1 MSDSDIEN
9 FSSEVIEK
17 LRYYVYRLIDPRNGE
32 TFYVGKG
39 KGNRIF
45 AHAKGDV
52 ESDAL
57 SEKMARIRAI
67 QLAGFKVAHV
77 IHRHN
82 LDSST
87 AFEVEAALI
96 DAYPSNT
103 NIVDGHGSN
112 DFGVMHAAEVVRRYA
127 AETVVFTHKA
137 LMININRSA
146 LDSSVY
152 EAMRFAWRI
161 NLAKAKK
168 AEIVLAVVQGL
179 IVGVFIADKWLPAT
193 SEHFA
198 GHEDVEGRYGF
209 YGKDA
214 PDEIRSQYIDKRIPD
229 EYRKRGAANPIK
241 YTW

>member
-127 AETVVFTHKA
+127 TETAVFTHKA

-152 EAMRFAWRI
+152 EATRFAW
-161 NLAKAKK
+161 
-168 AEIVLAVVQGL
+168 
-179 IVGVFIADKWLPAT
+179 
-193 SEHFA
+193 
-198 GHEDVEGRYGF
+198 
-209 YGKDA
+209 
-214 PDEIRSQYIDKRIPD
+214 
-229 EYRKRGAANPIK
+229 
-241 YTW
+241 